1 MEWLR
6 IIRIG
11 NIDCCH
17 IPCTISRICMSA
29 FLLPKF
35 ICSSLHNMNLALLA
49 KLGWKLQLDSDFG
62 QSKYS
67 LNYILRKKRE
77 EEESNLIFFKIN
89 AKRKRENNDL
99 NYIKIILRKTKVLP

>member
-1 MEWLR
+1 
-6 IIRIG
+6 
-11 NIDCCH
+11 
-17 IPCTISRICMSA
+17 
-29 FLLPKF
+29 
-35 ICSSLHNMNLALLA
+35 MNLALLA